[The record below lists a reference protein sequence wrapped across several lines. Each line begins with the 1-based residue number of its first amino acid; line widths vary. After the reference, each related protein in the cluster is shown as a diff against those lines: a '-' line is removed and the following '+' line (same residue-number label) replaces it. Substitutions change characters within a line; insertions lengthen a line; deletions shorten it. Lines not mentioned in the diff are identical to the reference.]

1 MKKRA
6 HIIVNGIVQ
15 GVFFRYGT
23 LKKAQEIG
31 GVTGWVRNLHGGG
44 VEIICEGE
52 KDDIEKMVRWSH
64 KGPPGA
70 FVEHADVSW
79 EQYAGEF
86 ATFEIKH

>member
-6 HIIVNGIVQ
+6 HIIVSGIVQ
-15 GVFFRYGT
+15 GVYFRYST
-23 LKKAQEIG
+23 QKKALEL
-31 GVTGWVRNLHGGG
+31 GVTGWVRNLHDGG
-44 VEIICEGE
+44 VEIVCEGG
-52 KDDIEKMVRWSH
+52 KDDVEELVKWSG

-86 ATFEIKH
+86 AAFEIRY